1 MINYTSV
8 VDVATAGQI
17 ADTGNRHVESFA
29 ASAAIPFGVVVT
41 NTGNLVASG
50 GALGIGITVSTH
62 VNPNGY
68 QAKDNVGV
76 MVAGN
81 VWAKIKGTE
90 SPVLNSR
97 ASYDAVTG
105 EISTTGASLRHSVIV
120 GVATLKDGTKIAN
133 VQLNYPRTN

>member
-17 ADTGNRHVESFA
+17 AGTGNRHVESFA

-41 NTGNLVASG
+41 NTGNLVARG

-62 VNPNGY
+62 DKPNGY
-68 QAKDNVGV
+68 KAKDNVGV

-97 ASYDAVTG
+97 AGYDATTG
-105 EISTTGASLRHSVIV
+105 EISTAGTTLRNSVIV

-133 VQLNYPRTN
+133 VQLNYPRIN